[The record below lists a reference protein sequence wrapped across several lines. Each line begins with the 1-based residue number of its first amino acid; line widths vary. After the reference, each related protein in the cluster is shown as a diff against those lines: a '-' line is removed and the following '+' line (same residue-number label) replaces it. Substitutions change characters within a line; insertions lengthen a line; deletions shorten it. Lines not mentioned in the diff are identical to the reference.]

1 MSIFR
6 YTNNIVLQ
14 VLLFFKVFMNILV
27 IPNRGRSYHAVRPE
41 AECYID
47 LAKAGHAITI
57 MTCMT
62 NAYIDEYKKF
72 NITIVEL
79 VSLNK
84 HSFEVVKQI
93 HQYIKKNSI
102 DIVYAT
108 ESKGIPNAA
117 FGCIGTKAKMIA
129 YRGTSGGMYKTDL
142 SNYLCML
149 HPRINGVICVSSAV
163 TVNVKNKVR
172 KSIRDNVKTIYKGH
186 DLNWYQ
192 DPAIDLTTLGS
203 DSEQFN
209 ILCVGSPR
217 QHKGTHILLDA
228 AKELSDIKDLR
239 IILVGDK
246 LQREPFIT
254 QIKDSGM
261 SERIIQPGF
270 RNDVPAIAKAC
281 DLLILPSLSKEGL
294 TRTVLESL
302 SNGTPVVSSANDGV
316 VETIENGINGYLVPI
331 GDANAIADKIRMLYQ
346 DRQTLAKLASNATNI
361 IKDKMSHHKTVT
373 IMEQY
378 FQKMILTS

>member
-1 MSIFR
+1 
-6 YTNNIVLQ
+6 
-14 VLLFFKVFMNILV
+14 
-27 IPNRGRSYHAVRPE
+27 
-41 AECYID
+41 
-47 LAKAGHAITI
+47 
-57 MTCMT
+57 MT
-62 NAYIDEYKKF
+62 NAYIEEYKKF
-72 NITIVEL
+72 NITIIEL
-79 VSLNK
+79 TSLKK
-84 HSFEVVKQI
+84 HSWAVIKKI
-93 HQYIKKNSI
+93 HQYIKQHDI

-129 YRGTSGGMYKTDL
+129 YRGTSGGMYKTDP

-149 HPRINGVICVSSAV
+149 HPRIDGVICVSSPV

-172 KSIRDNVKTIYKGH
+172 SSIKSKVVTIYKGH

-192 DPAIDLTTLGS
+192 DPAVDLTTLGS
-203 DSEQFN
+203 DNKYFN

-217 QHKGTHILLDA
+217 HHKGTHILLEA
-228 AKELSDIKDLR
+228 AKELNDIVDLK

-254 QIKDSGM
+254 QIKNSGM
-261 SERIIQPGF
+261 SESIIQPGF

-302 SNGTPVVSSANDGV
+302 SNGTPVVASANDGV
-316 VETIENGINGYLVPI
+316 IETIQSGFNGYLVPI
-331 GDANAIADKIRMLYQ
+331 GDATAIADKIRMLYQ
-346 DRQTLAKLASNATNI
+346 DRKTLERLAGNATKVI
-361 IKDKMSHHKTVT
+361 TSKMSHQKTVAH
-373 IMEQY
+373 MEDY
-378 FQKMILTS
+378 FKNILLKD

>member
-1 MSIFR
+1 M
-6 YTNNIVLQ
+6 
-14 VLLFFKVFMNILV
+14 KILV

-47 LAKAGHAITI
+47 LAKKGHDITI

-72 NITIVEL
+72 NITIVKL
-79 VSLNK
+79 ASLKK
-84 HSFEVVKQI
+84 HSWTVTKQI
-93 HQYIKKNSI
+93 HQYIKQHDI

-129 YRGTSGGMYKTDL
+129 YRGTSGGMYKTDP

-149 HPRINGVICVSSAV
+149 HPRIDGIICVSSPV

-172 KSIRDNVKTIYKGH
+172 SSIKSKVVTIYKGH

-192 DPAIDLTTLGS
+192 DPAVDLTTLGS
-203 DSEQFN
+203 DDKYFN

-217 QHKGTHILLDA
+217 PHKGTHILLDA
-228 AKELSDIKDLR
+228 AKELSDIIDLR
-239 IILVGDK
+239 IILVGDNIEK
-246 LQREPFIT
+246 QPFID
-254 QIKDSGM
+254 QIKNSGM
-261 SERIIQPGF
+261 AERIILTGF
-270 RNDVPAIAKAC
+270 RSDVPAIAKAC

-316 VETIENGINGYLVPI
+316 LESIENDVNGYLVPI
-331 GDANAIADKIRMLYQ
+331 GDSKAIADKIRMLHQ
-346 DRQTLAKLASNATNI
+346 DHKKLKQLAEHTTDI
-361 IKDKMSHHKTVT
+361 IKTKMSHTETVKN
-373 IMEQY
+373 MLEF
-378 FQKMILTS
+378 FQSLSSKNKN

>member
-1 MSIFR
+1 MKIIELASLKK
-6 YTNNIVLQ
+6 YSGA
-14 VLLFFKVFMNILV
+14 V
-27 IPNRGRSYHAVRPE
+27 I
-41 AECYID
+41 
-47 LAKAGHAITI
+47 
-57 MTCMT
+57 
-62 NAYIDEYKKF
+62 
-72 NITIVEL
+72 
-79 VSLNK
+79 
-84 HSFEVVKQI
+84 KQI
-93 HQYIKKNSI
+93 HQYIKQHDI

-117 FGCIGTKAKMIA
+117 FGCIGTRAKMIA

-163 TVNVKNKVR
+163 TINVKSKVR
-172 KSIRDNVKTIYKGH
+172 KSIRANVKTIYKGH

-192 DPAIDLTTLGS
+192 DPAVDLTTLGS
-203 DSEQFN
+203 NDEQFN

-217 QHKGTHILLDA
+217 PHKGTHILLDA
-228 AKELSDIKDLR
+228 AKELSDIKELK

-254 QIKDSGM
+254 QIQNSGM
-261 SERIIQPGF
+261 SERIILTGF

-316 VETIENGINGYLVPI
+316 VETIENGFNGYLVPI
-331 GDANAIADKIRMLYQ
+331 GNASAIADKIRMLYQ
-346 DRQTLAKLASNATNI
+346 DRKTLAKLANNATAI
-361 IKDKMSHHKTVT
+361 IKDKMYHHKTVT

-378 FQKMILTS
+378 FKEVILAK

>member
-1 MSIFR
+1 M
-6 YTNNIVLQ
+6 
-14 VLLFFKVFMNILV
+14 KILV
-27 IPNRGRSYHAVRPE
+27 IPNRGRSYNAVRPE
-41 AECYID
+41 AECYIG
-47 LAKAGHAITI
+47 LAKLGHDITI

-62 NAYIDEYKKF
+62 NAYIEEYKKF
-72 NITIVEL
+72 NITIIEL
-79 VSLNK
+79 ASLK
-84 HSFEVVKQI
+84 KYSGAVIKQI
-93 HQYIKKNSI
+93 HQYIKQHDI

-117 FGCIGTKAKMIA
+117 FGCIGTRAKMIA

-163 TVNVKNKVR
+163 TINVKSKVR
-172 KSIRDNVKTIYKGH
+172 KSIRANVKTIYKGH

-192 DPAIDLTTLGS
+192 DPAVDLTTLGS
-203 DSEQFN
+203 NDEQFN

-217 QHKGTHILLDA
+217 PHKGTHILLDA
-228 AKELSDIKDLR
+228 AKELSDIKELK

-254 QIKDSGM
+254 QIQNSGM
-261 SERIIQPGF
+261 SERIILTGF

-316 VETIENGINGYLVPI
+316 VETIENGFNGYLVPI
-331 GDANAIADKIRMLYQ
+331 GNASAIADKIRMLYQ
-346 DRQTLAKLASNATNI
+346 DRKTLAKLANNATAI

-378 FQKMILTS
+378 FKEVILAK

>member
-1 MSIFR
+1 M
-6 YTNNIVLQ
+6 
-14 VLLFFKVFMNILV
+14 KILV

-47 LAKAGHAITI
+47 LAKAGHDITI
-57 MTCMT
+57 MTCLT
-62 NAYIDEYKKF
+62 NAYIDEYKKS

-79 VSLNK
+79 ASLK
-84 HSFEVVKQI
+84 KYSWAVIKQV
-93 HQYIKKNSI
+93 HQYINQHDI

-117 FGCIGTKAKMIA
+117 FGCIATRAKMIA
-129 YRGTSGGMYKTDL
+129 YRGTSGGMYKTDP

-172 KSIRDNVKTIYKGH
+172 KSIKANIKTIYKGH

-192 DPAIDLTTLGS
+192 DPAVDLTTLGS
-203 DSEQFN
+203 DDEQFN
-209 ILCVGSPR
+209 VLCVGSPR
-217 QHKGTHILLDA
+217 HHKGTHILLDA
-228 AKELSDIKDLR
+228 AKELSDINNLK

-246 LQREPFIT
+246 LQREPFIS
-254 QIKDSGM
+254 QIQDSNM
-261 SERIIQPGF
+261 SERIILTGF

-316 VETIENGINGYLVPI
+316 VEVIEDDINGYLVPI
-331 GDANAIADKIRMLYQ
+331 GDATAIADKIRMLYQ
-346 DRQTLAKLASNATNI
+346 DRQTLAKLANNATEI
-361 IKDKMSHHKTVT
+361 FKDKMSHHKTVT
-373 IMEQY
+373 LMEEY
-378 FQKMILTS
+378 FQDMTLTKQ

>member
-1 MSIFR
+1 
-6 YTNNIVLQ
+6 
-14 VLLFFKVFMNILV
+14 
-27 IPNRGRSYHAVRPE
+27 
-41 AECYID
+41 
-47 LAKAGHAITI
+47 
-57 MTCMT
+57 
-62 NAYIDEYKKF
+62 
-72 NITIVEL
+72 
-79 VSLNK
+79 
-84 HSFEVVKQI
+84 
-93 HQYIKKNSI
+93 
-102 DIVYAT
+102 
-108 ESKGIPNAA
+108 
-117 FGCIGTKAKMIA
+117 MIA

-163 TVNVKNKVR
+163 TINVKSKVR
-172 KSIRDNVKTIYKGH
+172 KSIRANVKTIYKGH

-192 DPAIDLTTLGS
+192 DPAVDLTTLGS
-203 DSEQFN
+203 NDEQFN

-217 QHKGTHILLDA
+217 PHKGTHILLDA
-228 AKELSDIKDLR
+228 AKELSDIKELK

-254 QIKDSGM
+254 QIQNSGM
-261 SERIIQPGF
+261 SERIILTGF

-316 VETIENGINGYLVPI
+316 VETIENGFNGYLVPI
-331 GDANAIADKIRMLYQ
+331 GNASAIADKIRMLYQ
-346 DRQTLAKLASNATNI
+346 DRKTLAKLANNATAI

-378 FQKMILTS
+378 FKEIILAK